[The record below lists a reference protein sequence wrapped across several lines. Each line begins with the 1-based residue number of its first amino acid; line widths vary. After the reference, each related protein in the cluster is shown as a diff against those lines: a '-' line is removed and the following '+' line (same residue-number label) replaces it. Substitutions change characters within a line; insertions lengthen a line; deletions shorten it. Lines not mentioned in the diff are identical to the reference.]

1 MTTKMLC
8 GIDGQE
14 HSARAAGVAFELA
27 KRLRA
32 EVTLYMVNPALAGR
46 GGPLYLWSA
55 EYIERILDEAVQRA
69 RWSGVVNVKC
79 EDQHAISISDAIVA
93 YADQHEVDYIII
105 GASDRPGFVK
115 VLSGSVS
122 REVAAKANCPVLVVR
137 RVRGQRQR
145 RHDGGILERILS
157 RETVPSVA

>member
-1 MTTKMLC
+1 TVERRRNDELRSIQPNKVPQHVVTCAGREMMTTKMLC

-27 KRLRA
+27 KKLCA
-32 EVTLYMVNPALAGR
+32 ELTLYMVNPALPGR
-46 GGPLYLWSA
+46 GAPLYLWSA
-55 EYIERILDEAVQRA
+55 ECIEKILGEALQRA
-69 RWSGVVNVKC
+69 RWSGVLNVKC

-93 YADQHEVDYIII
+93 YSDQHEIDYIII

-122 REVAAKANCPVLVVR
+122 REVA
-137 RVRGQRQR
+137 
-145 RHDGGILERILS
+145 
-157 RETVPSVA
+157 